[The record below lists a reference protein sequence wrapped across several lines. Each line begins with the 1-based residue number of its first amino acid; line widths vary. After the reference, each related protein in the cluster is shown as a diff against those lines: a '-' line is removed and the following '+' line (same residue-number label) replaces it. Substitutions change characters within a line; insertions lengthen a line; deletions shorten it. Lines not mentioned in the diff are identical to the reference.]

1 MARVAD
7 PLLFDRRG
15 VGEQR
20 CIDIEE
26 GRKKKEREKKKERK
40 RFSRRLSS
48 GIFRPKVE
56 IDKGSG
62 T

>member
-26 GRKKKEREKKKERK
+26 GRKKERERKEERKKENGFLDVYPRVSLDQK
-40 RFSRRLSS
+40 
-48 GIFRPKVE
+48 
-56 IDKGSG
+56 
-62 T
+62 